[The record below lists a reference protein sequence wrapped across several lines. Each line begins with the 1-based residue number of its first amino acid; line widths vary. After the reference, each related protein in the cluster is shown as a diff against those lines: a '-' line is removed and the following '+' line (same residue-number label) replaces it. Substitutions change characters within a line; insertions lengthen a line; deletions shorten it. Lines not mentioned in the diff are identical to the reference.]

1 MAMKEVFATPD
12 LVNKVFWSIKYPKHR
27 STARALRNW
36 VAVDRTIR
44 DACKP
49 DEGKVWWQ
57 LFCSAL
63 DHVRRNKQFFPDFS
77 TSMRLTDARLDCLD
91 AFEEGEEHPRRFF
104 EFLVEVTRGV
114 REHKELHVHFAADMD
129 RAFQKRMGCGHDIW
143 EVSALWETQAEWKKN
158 IYKAFYPKEA
168 DRLEDY
174 DKDSLGKTPFAILSF
189 EELSGGESEEGSD

>member
-12 LVNKVFWSIKYPKHR
+12 LVNKVFWSIKYPNHR

-49 DEGKVWWQ
+49 DEGNVWWA
-57 LFCSAL
+57 LFESAI
-63 DHVRRNKQFFPDFS
+63 DHVRMKSRKQFYPDSS
-77 TSMRLTDARLDCLD
+77 TSMRLTAVQLRCMA
-91 AFEEGEEHPRRFF
+91 AFMMGDEHPRRFF

-129 RAFQKRMGCGHDIW
+129 RAFQKRTGCGHDIW

-168 DRLEDY
+168 DRLEDGFGR
-174 DKDSLGKTPFAILSF
+174 KAAPFAILSF